1 MLDSLSSVRSVLVT
15 IIRIFNADSK
25 PQRPGGQKSSW
36 PKDRQLG
43 ARSEP
48 KLLVGNIYFFTDV
61 TFPVHCMVGDWKQWG
76 ECSVTCGGDGTKTR
90 AREVVQEPA
99 NGGAQCPDLEET
111 ETCNSDQCPGAFIPQ
126 RGGKI
131 CSKSC
136 KIISRQQKHLSKH

>member
-76 ECSVTCGGDGTKTR
+76 ECSVTCSGDGTKAR
-90 AREVVQEPA
+90 ARDVVEEAQ
-99 NGGAQCPDLEET
+99 NGGDSCPDLEQIEV
-111 ETCNSDQCPGAFIPQ
+111 
-126 RGGKI
+126 
-131 CSKSC
+131 CSTDKC
-136 KIISRQQKHLSKH
+136 EGISFF